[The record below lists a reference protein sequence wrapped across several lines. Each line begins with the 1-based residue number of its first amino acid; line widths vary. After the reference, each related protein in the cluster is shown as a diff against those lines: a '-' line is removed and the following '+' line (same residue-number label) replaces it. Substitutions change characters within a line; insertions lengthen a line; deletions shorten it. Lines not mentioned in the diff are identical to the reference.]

1 MFTRAV
7 LSLSLPLSLPLFFPS
22 TACTESGRVFVFGR
36 NKYGEVGLGHGS
48 SQSVAVPTPIHSLS
62 GIVKVACG
70 LYHSAAIDGE
80 LTHYVHVHVFFVCVQ
95 RKVVVLGIVNILTLL
110 ANFSEDGILWMW
122 GWGSRGQ
129 LGQGELKNLNTPT
142 KVEGFK

>member
-1 MFTRAV
+1 MSMGVYCSLIFSRCWSCV
-7 LSLSLPLSLPLFFPS
+7 QLSWGYGISLSPPPPLALPLLPPS

-36 NKYGEVGLGHGS
+36 NKYGELGLGHGS

-80 LTHYVHVHVFFVCVQ
+80 LTHYV
-95 RKVVVLGIVNILTLL
+95 
-110 ANFSEDGILWMW
+110 
-122 GWGSRGQ
+122 
-129 LGQGELKNLNTPT
+129 
-142 KVEGFK
+142 

>member
-1 MFTRAV
+1 M
-7 LSLSLPLSLPLFFPS
+7 S
-22 TACTESGRVFVFGR
+22 
-36 NKYGEVGLGHGS
+36 
-48 SQSVAVPTPIHSLS
+48 
-62 GIVKVACG
+62 
-70 LYHSAAIDGE
+70 
-80 LTHYVHVHVFFVCVQ
+80 HVFLYVC
-95 RKVVVLGIVNILTLL
+95 RGRLWFGGIINILTLDLL